1 MVDKLDYIKGLG
13 TTAIW
18 LTPSFKNK
26 PVQGTGDNAGAGYH
40 GYWITDFTQ
49 IDPHLGTNDDM
60 KGLIAA
66 AHAKGMKVFFDIIT
80 NHTADVIS
88 YQQNQ
93 YTYIS
98 KATQPYKDANGNA
111 FDDAPIADTP
121 AFPPLNLQSFP
132 LHAGLPHPRRRHRQ
146 VPGLAQRPHDV
157 PQPR

>member
-1 MVDKLDYIKGLG
+1 
-13 TTAIW
+13 
-18 LTPSFKNK
+18 
-26 PVQGTGDNAGAGYH
+26 
-40 GYWITDFTQ
+40 
-49 IDPHLGTNDDM
+49 M

-98 KATQPYKDANGNA
+98 KADQPYKDANGNA
-111 FDDAPIADTP
+111 FDDPRSRTP
-121 AFPPLNLQSFP
+121 PRSPAGPPSFP
-132 LHAGLPHPRRRHRQ
+132 YTPVFPTARRRHRE
-146 VPGLAQRPHDV
+146 VPGVAQRPDDI